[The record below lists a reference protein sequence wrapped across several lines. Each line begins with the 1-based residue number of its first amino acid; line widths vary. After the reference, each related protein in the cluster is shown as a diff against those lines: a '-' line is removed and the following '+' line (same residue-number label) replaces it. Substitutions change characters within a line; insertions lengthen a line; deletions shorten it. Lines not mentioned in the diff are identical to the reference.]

1 MNGTNFKKWPGK
13 IAKIANFR
21 VVFLGIVTFFEL
33 IAVECWAQAPSQAGA
48 PFQADEQPSFARP
61 SAERR
66 VSSPPPIET
75 SWSDLTAG
83 IESPEQWSQHKA
95 VLRARFLDLIRD
107 QYKPQKPPLDL
118 QVHEEVEVDGLYVR
132 KLISYAVESD
142 ERAHAYLAIPLDRK
156 EPGSA
161 IVALHGTYPKGKEQA
176 AGLEPDKTRAHLD
189 HLARRGFVVI
199 APDHFVAGERIPP
212 EGAYDT
218 TRFHQRHPEWTA
230 VGKFTYE
237 HSIAIDV
244 LQTLPEVDS
253 ARIGVMGHSLGGQG
267 AIFLAAYD
275 KRVKAAACNCAAS
288 FFRYNDAVKE
298 WSRDRWYV
306 YFKHIRPGLLEG
318 KLPPIDFHEIMALIA
333 PRALLDISAINDG
346 VEATQRQRVL
356 MNIEVMKAFELEN
369 ASDRFAFFVH
379 GKKHSVPEE
388 SRELIASW
396 LKSQLNEFPSE
407 KP

>member
-1 MNGTNFKKWPGK
+1 MIDTQIENRTSIF
-13 IAKIANFR
+13 AKIASFFLFFSK
-21 VVFLGIVTFFEL
+21 FLGFYSLLAAAGYAQSER
-33 IAVECWAQAPSQAGA
+33 VERSRQ
-48 PFQADEQPSFARP
+48 
-61 SAERR
+61 

-83 IESPEQWSQHKA
+83 IENEQQWLEHKA
-95 VLRARFLDLIRD
+95 ILKQRFLDLIRD
-107 QYKPQKPPLDL
+107 QHKPSKPALDL
-118 QVHEEVEVDGLYVR
+118 KIHDEVNVDGIYIR

-142 ERAHAYLAIPLDRK
+142 ERAQAYLAIPLERK
-156 EPGSA
+156 EPGLA
-161 IVALHGTYPKGKEQA
+161 VVALHGTYPKGKEQA

-237 HSIAIDV
+237 HSIAVDV
-244 LQTLPEVDS
+244 LQTLPEVDPQ
-253 ARIGVMGHSLGGQG
+253 RIGVMGHSLGGQG

-275 KRVKAAACNCAAS
+275 ERVRAAACNCAAS
-288 FFRYNDAVKE
+288 FFRYNDRVTE

-318 KLPPIDFHEIMALIA
+318 KLPPIDFHEIMALIS
-333 PRALLDISAINDG
+333 PRALLDISAVNDG
-346 VEATQRQRVL
+346 VEATQRQRVI
-356 MNIEVMKAFELEN
+356 MNLEVMKAFQFEN
-369 ASDRFAFFVH
+369 AAERFAFFVN
-379 GKKHSVPEE
+379 GKQHSVPDE
-388 SRELIASW
+388 SRELMASW
-396 LKSQLNEFPSE
+396 LRSQLNSVDS
-407 KP
+407 KNR

>member
-1 MNGTNFKKWPGK
+1 MIGTNFKKWPGK
-13 IAKIANFR
+13 IAKIASFR

-33 IAVECWAQAPSQAGA
+33 IAAECWAQALSQAGA
-48 PFQADEQPSFARP
+48 PFQADEQPSFARL

-118 QVHEEVEVDGLYVR
+118 KVHEEVEVDGLYVR

-142 ERAHAYLAIPLDRK
+142 ERAQAYLAIPLDRK

-396 LKSQLNEFPSE
+396 LKSQLNESPSD

>member
-1 MNGTNFKKWPGK
+1 MNGTKLKKRHGK
-13 IAKIANFR
+13 FAKIASFWLI
-21 VVFLGIVTFFEL
+21 FLGIVTFFEL
-33 IAVECWAQAPSQAGA
+33 NPAKCWAQAPSQT
-48 PFQADEQPSFARP
+48 QEQPSFAPP

-95 VLRARFLDLIRD
+95 VLRSRFLELIRD

-132 KLISYAVESD
+132 KLVSYAVESD

-199 APDHFVAGERIPP
+199 APDHFVAGERIPA

-244 LQTLPEVDS
+244 LQTLPQVDS

-275 KRVKAAACNCAAS
+275 ERVKAAACNCAAS

-356 MNIEVMKAFELEN
+356 MNMEVMKAFELEH

-396 LKSQLNEFPSE
+396 LKSQLHESPSE

>member
-1 MNGTNFKKWPGK
+1 MNCTHSKNRLQKL
-13 IAKIANFR
+13 AKIASFC
-21 VVFLGIVTFFEL
+21 VCFSQFQLFWLLWASSIV
-33 IAVECWAQAPSQAGA
+33 AQSETVSP
-48 PFQADEQPSFARP
+48 PRP
-61 SAERR
+61 

-75 SWSDLTAG
+75 TWSDLTAG
-83 IESPEQWSQHKA
+83 IENQEQWLKHKA
-95 VLRARFLDLIRD
+95 VLKQRFLDLIRD
-107 QYKPQKPPLDL
+107 QHKPIKPPLDL
-118 QVHEEVEVDGLYVR
+118 HVHEEVEVDGVYIR
-132 KLISYAVESD
+132 KLISYAVETD

-156 EPGSA
+156 TPGLA
-161 IVALHGTYPKGKEQA
+161 VVALHGTYPKGKEQA
-176 AGLEPDKTRAHLD
+176 AGLEPDKSRAHLD

-199 APDHFVAGERIPP
+199 APDHFVAGNRIPP

-218 TRFHQRHPEWTA
+218 TRFHQRHPNWTA

-244 LQTLPEVDS
+244 LQTLPEVDPQ
-253 ARIGVMGHSLGGQG
+253 RIGVMGHSLGGQG

-275 KRVKAAACNCAAS
+275 ERVKAAACNCAAS
-288 FFRYNDAVKE
+288 FFRYNDQVKE

-318 KLPPIDFHEIMALIA
+318 KLPPIDFHEIMALTA

-346 VEATQRQRVL
+346 VEATQRQRVI

-369 ASDRFAFFVH
+369 AADRFAFFVH
-379 GKKHSVPEE
+379 GKKHSVPDE

-396 LKSQLNEFPSE
+396 LRSQLSFEVSQ
-407 KP
+407 